1 MIGMENCDG
10 ELRFSGDKPLTA
22 ISLSF
27 KIVVGPI
34 PFETLSRS
42 LSRSESFLVSCELS
56 FPMPP
61 RTAARFKKKIT
72 TPPTDKTTSQAEA
85 STSRPQKKQ
94 KSDATTTPNTCSAQ
108 PAKYAGVKGRKKG
121 KLAFIMTEMPMEI
134 SFEIFAQLEPVD
146 LLHLSRAS
154 KGLRSILIA
163 SNANILWKL
172 VYYASAYFVSKLT

>member
-1 MIGMENCDG
+1 MENWDG
-10 ELRFSGDKPLTA
+10 VGGDKPLTA

-27 KIVVGPI
+27 KIQ
-34 PFETLSRS
+34 FHLKHSLSRS
-42 LSRSESFLVSCELS
+42 LFPCELS

-72 TPPTDKTTSQAEA
+72 TPPTDKTTSQIVTQAEA

-94 KSDATTTPNTCSAQ
+94 KRDATTTPNTCSAQ
-108 PAKYAGVKGRKKG
+108 PANYAGVKGRKKG
-121 KLAFIMTEMPMEI
+121 KLAFIMTEMPMDI

-154 KGLRSILIA
+154 KGLRSILIT